1 MASLPES
8 NMTFF
13 GVSPRQCLNWHSGL
27 ALLIGLVFTLALLA
41 TVLLWKQNALRQSYE
56 LETASRQV
64 ILASRIQQANTAIA
78 ALATLFN
85 AAQSVDAD
93 QFRLLA
99 GQTLERWSF
108 LRAAF
113 YAPRI
118 HPAHRDRFEA
128 AVAEAGLLGFHIRNT
143 APVAFYYP
151 VRYFEP
157 FTPLTRRWLGLD
169 LGTVPYLVAAIQQA
183 EQSNTTRIASGV
195 GPFSQEQEY
204 WLLHPLYSLRSHP
217 AQAERS
223 QYGNGVV
230 GFALAMTALSTDLL
244 VPGEWLRI
252 SLDQGETSEALF
264 EHGEK
269 PAGGL
274 FHLVQRSEFPLGE
287 ARLIAEFGRNVPTR
301 EWLGA
306 ASVAAL
312 VLGGIITLL
321 FLALVAHAVA
331 RHAAEIRYR
340 TVADNTY
347 DWETWVAPEGHWI
360 YCSPACQ
367 RLTGYSPEAFLADPK
382 LILHITHPED
392 QAHFRAHWEG
402 VAVCNDAHVTG
413 NVTFRIRHRNGAT
426 LWIEH
431 VCTQVFDQHGRYLG
445 RRSTNRDVSE
455 RMVNE
460 ARMEILLRI
469 GQEGMRMSERELL
482 QWGLEQAQRLT
493 GSEIGYLHFLDEDQE
508 TLQLNLWSHDTLDH
522 CQSPELTHYP
532 VAQAGV
538 WADTVRLKRPVMHN
552 DYPSLEDRRG
562 YPEGHVPV
570 LRHLATPIMEEG
582 QVRMI
587 LGVGNKPLV
596 YNDIDL
602 RGLQLIGEALWK
614 SISLQRAMTRL
625 ETARAA
631 AEAASRAKSTFLA
644 NMSHELRTPMNG
656 ILGMTSLALR
666 HTSDPKLRDQLGKI
680 EKASQH
686 LLAVINDILDLSKIE
701 AARLNLERVS
711 FKLGAVLEN
720 LMSIVGH
727 KAIDQGLQLRLDLAP
742 EVRHLGLIGD
752 PLRLGQVLLNLTGNA
767 LKFTEQGVI
776 TVRVSLVETSATDA
790 LLRFEVQDTGIGIS
804 AEDQR
809 RLFTAFEQ
817 ADGSMTRK
825 YGGTGLGLAISKRLV
840 QLMGGDISVAS
851 APGQGSTFWFTARME
866 KSGTSTD
873 APDAAPP
880 APNSA
885 EAQIK
890 ARFAGVRLLLAEDE
904 PVNQEVSRD
913 LLEDV
918 GLRVDLAE
926 DGAAAVTM
934 ARQTRYALILMDM
947 QMPNLNGVDA
957 TRAIRADSLNRNTPI
972 LDMTANAFQ
981 EDRQVCID
989 AGMNDHIGKPVDP
1002 DRLFETLLQWLDA
1015 PTPQEATP

>member
-1 MASLPES
+1 
-8 NMTFF
+8 MTFF
-13 GVSPRQCLNWHSGL
+13 GVSPRQCLNWRSGL
-27 ALLIGLVFTLALLA
+27 AVVTGLAFTLALLA
-41 TVLLWKQNALRQSYE
+41 VVLLWKQNALRQSYE

-85 AAQSVDAD
+85 SAQSVDAD

-99 GQTLERWSF
+99 GETLQRWPF

-118 HPAHRDRFEA
+118 HPAHRDSFEA
-128 AVAEAGLLGFHIRNT
+128 AVAEAGLLGFHIQNT
-143 APVAFYYP
+143 APVEFYYP

-169 LGTVPYLVAAIQQA
+169 LSAVPYLVAAIQQA
-183 EQSNTTRIASGV
+183 EAGNATRIASGV
-195 GPFSQEQEY
+195 GPFSEEREY
-204 WLLHPLYSLRSHP
+204 WLLHPLYSQRGHP
-217 AQAERS
+217 AQAQRN

-230 GFALAMTALSTDLL
+230 GFALAPTALSADLL

-252 SLDQGETSEALF
+252 SLRQGETAEALF
-264 EHGEK
+264 ERGEK
-269 PAGGL
+269 PAGGW
-274 FHLVQRSEFPLGE
+274 FHLVQHAEFPLGE
-287 ARLIAEFGRNVPTR
+287 ARLIAEFGRNVPAR
-301 EWLGA
+301 EWLGT
-306 ASVAAL
+306 ASAAAL
-312 VLGGIITLL
+312 VLGGVITLL
-321 FLALVAHAVA
+321 FLALTAHAMA

-413 NVTFRIRHRNGAT
+413 NVTFRIRHLNGAT

-431 VCTQVFDQHGRYLG
+431 VCVQVFDQRGRYLG

-455 RMVNE
+455 RMLNE
-460 ARMEILLRI
+460 VRMETLLRI
-469 GQEGMRMSERELL
+469 SQEGMRMSERELL
-482 QWGLEQAQRLT
+482 QMGLEQAERLT
-493 GSEIGYLHFLDEDQE
+493 GSEIGYLHFLDEDQQ
-508 TLQLNLWSHDTLDH
+508 TLQLNLWSHNTLDH
-522 CQSPELTHYP
+522 CQSTELTHYP

-552 DYPSLEDRRG
+552 DYPSLEGRRG
-562 YPEGHVPV
+562 YPESHTPV

-587 LGVGNKPLV
+587 LGVGNKPV
-596 YNDIDL
+596 FYTDTDL

-666 HTSDPKLRDQLGKI
+666 HASDPKLRDQLGKI

-720 LMSIVGH
+720 LISIVGH
-727 KAIDQGLQLRLDLAP
+727 KAINQGLQLRLDLAP
-742 EVRHLGLIGD
+742 EVRHLALIGD

-866 KSGTSTD
+866 KSDDS
-873 APDAAPP
+873 ANASDAAPP
-880 APNSA
+880 APDSA

-972 LDMTANAFQ
+972 LAMTANAFQ